1 MWRRG
6 SLRTASAP
14 AEFGIGRISFP
25 GLEFGVLFEGSAD
38 AFGDDG
44 RWRGGMGSFEK
55 AGIEFDIGSGFLGQ
69 VEGERNFFALG
80 RNFDERHG
88 VWFTPYLG
96 VWSGFELLWSSF
108 DRGSNTFEPRPTTT
122 APCLVVVWF
131 LIGRAPAAR
140 LLSNGKHV
148 CAFAS
153 ANVCAVVAS
162 DGAMAKNFCPPRR
175 TKVCA
180 GPLGP
185 ESRDA
190 KPPGEA
196 RGRKRPSAD

>member
-69 VEGERNFFALG
+69 VDGHGNFFTLG

-108 DRGSNTFEPRPTTT
+108 DRGSKTFEPRPTTT
-122 APCLVVVWF
+122 APCLVEVWF
-131 LIGRAPAAR
+131 LIGRAPAAPCTSCIASTFAR
-140 LLSNGKHV
+140 WPAQTCAQSPKRRSQGKK
-148 CAFAS
+148 AS
-153 ANVCAVVAS
+153 LERA
-162 DGAMAKNFCPPRR
+162 
-175 TKVCA
+175 KVCA
-180 GPLGP
+180 GP
-185 ESRDA
+185 
-190 KPPGEA
+190 PGAGE
-196 RGRKRPSAD
+196 P